1 MATTTRTRCVLRI
14 HFHLAEQ
21 GAGEEVFARLL
32 TLVED
37 ITPCYQPHPPDTVDA
52 ELTGALRFWAPR
64 GPYEIAS
71 VLRLRALAHAGISST
86 AGIGPSPMIAAMA
99 AAATPHG
106 QITVVGPDPVT
117 VTAFL
122 RPRHVATLPGV
133 GPATAKTLAQFGIL
147 TIGQLADTPPPTLAR
162 LLGTQTARELN
173 ARARGIDDRPAQRAA
188 LVRSTTASHRFA
200 HDELDPDQHHR
211 ALLSLAEELG
221 QRLRASK
228 EVCTGLAIVVRY
240 ADNSSTT
247 RNKRLPE
254 PTAHTAALTH
264 TSLDLHRALGLQRAR
279 VRSISL
285 RAEGLTG
292 IEAAFHQLLLDPGD
306 DKARRIEQVADAA
319 RAKYGPHII
328 GPAALAAQQP
338 SPPSPAH
345 RPLARRTPL

>member
-21 GAGEEVFARLL
+21 GAGEAVFARML

-71 VLRLRALAHAGISST
+71 VLRIRALAHAGISST

-147 TIGQLADTPPPTLAR
+147 TIGQLADTPPATLAR
-162 LLGTQTARELN
+162 LLGAAPARELN
-173 ARARGIDDRPAQRAA
+173 ARARGIDDRPVQRAS
-188 LVRSTTASHRFA
+188 LVRSTTASHRFPT
-200 HDELDPDQHHR
+200 DELDAREHHR
-211 ALLSLAEELG
+211 ALLALVEELG
-221 QRLRASK
+221 LRLRGNR
-228 EVCTGLAIVVRY
+228 EVCRSLALTVRY
-240 ADNSSTT
+240 ADNGATT
-247 RNKRLPE
+247 RSRTRRVRRGRATPG
-254 PTAHTAALTH
+254 
-264 TSLDLHRALGLQRAR
+264 SRALS
-279 VRSISL
+279 VRPP
-285 RAEGLTG
+285 T
-292 IEAAFHQLLLDPGD
+292 P
-306 DKARRIEQVADAA
+306 
-319 RAKYGPHII
+319 P
-328 GPAALAAQQP
+328 PAPTP
-338 SPPSPAH
+338 SSAPA
-345 RPLARRTPL
+345 T